1 MTDPLKLAILAGH
14 PLVSVQT
21 VDEERTVQLLKQTGQ
36 ELCVPL
42 VEWSVTKGFWSGH
55 PSFGSHEKGSEN
67 PADALRAARDWQFET
82 RVYLFHD
89 LAPHCREPEVLRLLR
104 DLHGR
109 SNVTVV
115 LLDSSPL
122 PENIRRLAVPVQI
135 APPTPAELEKVVRD
149 TFAQVQQKTGKK
161 LTASLSRR
169 DFEVLIQ
176 TLRGLTLA
184 EASRVVASALHTD
197 GALTSQ
203 DIPLIVEAKRNL
215 LQNAGAL
222 ESVAV
227 NVGVDEV
234 AGLSNLKRWLKTRR
248 GGMTQEARAFGLDH
262 PRGILLL
269 GVQGCG
275 KSLCARAVAADWNMP
290 LLKMDPGVLYQKY
303 IGESEN
309 RLRDA
314 LAQAEAMAPVVLWI
328 DEIEKAFAS
337 SGSDSADGGLSQRMF
352 GTLLTWMQDHRSPI
366 FLVATANNI
375 QSLPPELMRK
385 GRFDEVFF
393 VDLPAE
399 AVRQQVFAVHLKR
412 RNRKPEAFALG
423 ELAAAADGF
432 SGAEIEQAVVG
443 ALYAAF
449 AEKTEL
455 ADRHLLAEVRTTRPL
470 SVLMAEKVGDLR
482 AWASGRCVMA
492 D

>member
-1 MTDPLKLAILAGH
+1 M
-14 PLVSVQT
+14 
-21 VDEERTVQLLKQTGQ
+21 
-36 ELCVPL
+36 
-42 VEWSVTKGFWSGH
+42 EWSASIGFWSGH
-55 PSFGSHEKGSEN
+55 PSFGTHEKGVEE
-67 PADALRAARDWQFET
+67 PAAALRAINDWKFES
-82 RVYLFHD
+82 RIYLLHD
-89 LAPHCREPEVLRLLR
+89 LGVHCRDAVVHRLLR

-109 SNVTVV
+109 AHVTVV
-115 LLDSSPL
+115 LLDCVPL
-122 PENIRRLAVPVQI
+122 PENIRRLAVPVVV
-135 APPTPAELEKVVRD
+135 APPTPAELEQVVRD
-149 TFAQVQQKTGKK
+149 IFVRVQQKTGRK
-161 LTASLSRR
+161 LTASLTRR
-169 DFEVLIQ
+169 DMDVLVQ

-184 EASRVVASALHTD
+184 EASRVVASALHAD
-197 GALTSQ
+197 GALTAK
-203 DIPLIVEAKRNL
+203 DVPLIVEAKRNL
-215 LQNAGAL
+215 LQNAGTL

-227 NVGVDEV
+227 NVGVDEI
-234 AGLSNLKRWLKTRR
+234 AGLFNLKRWLKTRR
-248 GGMTQEARAFGLDH
+248 GGMGQEARDFGLDH

-275 KSLCARAVAADWNMP
+275 KSLCAKAVAADWNMP

-309 RLRDA
+309 RLRES

-337 SGSDSADGGLSQRMF
+337 AGSDSADGGLSQRMF

-393 VDLPAE
+393 VDLPAGE
-399 AVRQQVFAVHLKR
+399 VRRQVFSVHLKK
-412 RNRKPEAFALG
+412 RNRDPRKFALDA
-423 ELAAAADGF
+423 LASAAEGF
-432 SGAEIEQAVVG
+432 SGAEIEQAVIG

-455 ADRHLLAEVRTTRPL
+455 ADRHLLAEVKTTRPL
-470 SVLMAEKVGDLR
+470 SVLMAEKVNQLR
-482 AWASGRCVMA
+482 AWAAGRCVMA